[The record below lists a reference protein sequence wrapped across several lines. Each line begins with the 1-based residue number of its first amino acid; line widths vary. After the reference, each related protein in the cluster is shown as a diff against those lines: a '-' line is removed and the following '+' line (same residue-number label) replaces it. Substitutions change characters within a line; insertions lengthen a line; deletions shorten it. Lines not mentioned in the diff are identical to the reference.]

1 MDTFGPALRDA
12 RERAGWTQAR
22 LAGAAG
28 ISIHTLSAYER
39 GRRAPVNDAVIRR
52 LAASLGIEPTLLL
65 RAAALGF
72 DVSVAPEER
81 VRMTD
86 LQLQIER
93 YPWPALM
100 NNENLE
106 VVGMNTSA
114 RTLAGLDIGA
124 LTEPGA
130 RHLLRLLL
138 EDLGAHLSN
147 REDVVRRLAA
157 ILKSDR
163 VQPGGGPNGP
173 RFMPAV
179 VEWLGRID
187 PGIQAWLFGIW
198 GTTPPWEYG
207 NRLAFRAEWHTG
219 DGAALAFNCLVT
231 PWSNF
236 LGVWAF
242 DWLPADGP
250 SWEWF
255 HRRRGIHEPVQPIPW
270 SARIEERRR
279 AYGLTRRDV
288 ATLARVSEST
298 VYQWERGTRRPT
310 PAHLSA
316 LVQGMPMDGATAGL
330 IAEGLTFDAVPS
342 AAYRYLRGE
351 TIAGRPDL
359 AALEVQEIDVGHIEG
374 EIETHPWPCLVV
386 DGAGVIACANRKAWW
401 LLEHV
406 SGTAPGQRPEM
417 FALVGSKWFRDRCL
431 DWASC
436 VPVLL
441 EFPARLLPRPPEPS
455 AAARRFVDSQPGGRE
470 TIEEME
476 RLRAG
481 YDPEPASRAFSVL
494 RWREGHVDLTFHCVV
509 SPWNIWDPY
518 VAIDLHPGDGVTWE
532 WLAAQERQM

>member
-1 MDTFGPALRDA
+1 MTHSLLGTTLRAA
-12 RERAGWTQAR
+12 RRRAGLTQSQ
-22 LAGAAG
+22 LASAAG
-28 ISIHTLSAYER
+28 ISIHTLSAYELN
-39 GRRAPVNDAVIRR
+39 RRAPATDAVIRR
-52 LAASLGIEPTLLL
+52 LATSLGIDPTPLLE
-65 RAAALGF
+65 AAAFAF

-81 VRMTD
+81 VRMTG
-86 LQLQIER
+86 LQQQIER

-106 VVGMNTSA
+106 VVGMNAPA
-114 RTLAGLDIGA
+114 RTLAGLDIGT

-138 EDLGAHLSN
+138 DDLGMHLSN
-147 REDVVRRLAA
+147 RDDVLRRLAA

-179 VEWLGRID
+179 AEWLGRID
-187 PGIQAWLFGIW
+187 PGLRLWLLGIW
-198 GTTPPWEYG
+198 AATPAWEYG
-207 NRLAFRAEWHTG
+207 NRLAFRAEWQTVE
-219 DGAALAFNCLVT
+219 GATLAFNCLVT

-242 DWLPADGP
+242 DWLPADGE
-250 SWEWF
+250 SWDWL
-255 HRRRGIHEPVQPIPW
+255 RGQRQLVEPTDPMPW
-270 SARIEERRR
+270 TTRLEERRH
-279 AYGLTRRDV
+279 AYGLTRSEV
-288 ATLARVSEST
+288 AALAGVSEGT

-316 LVQGMPMDGATAGL
+316 LVLGMPMDGATAGL
-330 IAEGLTFDAVPS
+330 IAEALGLDLVPS

-359 AALEVQEIDVGHIEG
+359 ATMEVQEIDVGHIQG

-386 DGAGVIACANRKAWW
+386 DGDGVIACANRKASW
-401 LLEHV
+401 LLGHV
-406 SGTAPGQRPEM
+406 SGSAPGQRLEM
-417 FALVGSKWFRDRCL
+417 FALVGSKWFRERCV

-441 EFPARLLPRPPEPS
+441 EFPGRLLPRPPEPS
-455 AAARRFVDSQPGGRE
+455 AVARHFVDSQPGGEE
-470 TIEEME
+470 TIEEMA
-476 RLRAG
+476 RLRAA
-481 YDPEPASRAFSVL
+481 YAPEPASRAFTVV
-494 RWREGHVDLTFHCVV
+494 RWREGQVDLTFHCVV

-518 VAIDLHPGDGVTWE
+518 VAIDLHPADGVAWE
-532 WLAAQERQM
+532 WLSAR